1 MTQKI
6 YVQVGVTA
14 MREPN
19 GERLPS
25 VPMYIEV
32 DHLTKTG
39 LTDLENDALA
49 NISGFFA
56 AKRKERELKRSGIAA
71 KRQKGVDEK

>member
-6 YVQVGVTA
+6 YVQVGITA

-32 DHLTKTG
+32 THLSKAG
-39 LTDLENDALA
+39 LTDLENTALA
-49 NISGFFA
+49 NIAGFFA
-56 AKRKERELKRSGIAA
+56 AKRKELELKR
-71 KRQKGVDEK
+71 KRQGGNENAISS

>member
-6 YVQVGVTA
+6 YVQVGITA

-25 VPMYIEV
+25 VPMYVEV
-32 DHLTKTG
+32 DSLAKTG
-39 LTDLENDALA
+39 LTDLENEAIA
-49 NISGFFA
+49 NIAGFFA
-56 AKRKERELKRSGIAA
+56 AKRKERELTR
-71 KRQKGVDEK
+71 KRQKGESACVNSNL